1 MTPIDPV
8 GRVGVPV
15 KIGEARRAY
24 DAAATHPSCAEFV
37 AFVALVARV
46 AVAAFHEIFI
56 PAVPG
61 EILAGLRE
69 VRPAPFQ
76 KKLPAVTD
84 HPTSAF
90 PESQRFAHLFP
101 VAPSSF

>member
-1 MTPIDPV
+1 M
-8 GRVGVPV
+8 
-15 KIGEARRAY
+15 
-24 DAAATHPSCAEFV
+24 
-37 AFVALVARV
+37 V
-46 AVAAFHEIFI
+46 AVVAFHEIEI
-56 PAVPG
+56 PAVPA

-76 KKLPAVTD
+76 KKVPAVTELPAMMD
-84 HPTSAF
+84 HPTSAL

>member
-1 MTPIDPV
+1 M
-8 GRVGVPV
+8 
-15 KIGEARRAY
+15 
-24 DAAATHPSCAEFV
+24 
-37 AFVALVARV
+37 ARV

-56 PAVPG
+56 PAVPA

-69 VRPAPFQ
+69 VRLAPFPT
-76 KKLPAVTD
+76 KLAAVTEVPAVTD

>member
-1 MTPIDPV
+1 M
-8 GRVGVPV
+8 
-15 KIGEARRAY
+15 AL
-24 DAAATHPSCAEFV
+24 
-37 AFVALVARV
+37 VALVAFV
-46 AVAAFHEIFI
+46 AVAAFHEILI

-69 VRPAPFQ
+69 VRPAPFPT
-76 KKLPAVTD
+76 KLPAVTELHAVID